1 MYSISGASKLFSA
14 QGPQKAGHGS
24 VSLTDVR
31 TVLGKTMRNIAN
43 LCGNNIAVD
52 QLTAC
57 IVKKKIRY
65 AQVDQREEWRIGVLR
80 DMMSMK
86 CKDTSSCNLSL
97 DETDEILKYVCSS

>member
-1 MYSISGASKLFSA
+1 MEIRFLSR
-14 QGPQKAGHGS
+14 

-52 QLTAC
+52 QLTVC

-80 DMMSMK
+80 DMMNMK
-86 CKDTSSCNLSL
+86 CKDTSSCILSL